1 MKNDARG
8 LPNNTAGLGY
18 VDDDYYDYDD
28 DSNDDGDDEKFDATW
43 FHDDVVGFDELIM
56 INVKMMVNVMV
67 ESFTLM
73 LKRLMIFS
81 ILMMRNFLV

>member
-1 MKNDARG
+1 MKNDA
-8 LPNNTAGLGY
+8 TGLGY

-28 DSNDDGDDEKFDATW
+28 DSNDDGDDEKFDTTW

-73 LKRLMIFS
+73 LKRLMIFR